1 MKLPL
6 LFQEDSISLP
16 NNTIQ
21 FNLSKSVLSSLL
33 RHFADTI
40 ERKNE
45 YVHHYVA
52 VFPVIT
58 KKSEEQ
64 VFKDWTEFTQKHKT
78 HSVRHDLQ
86 LFELQD
92 KHIASLGCIGKI
104 VQIFKFS
111 HNNSGEQEETS
122 NLDSLHSSKESNY
135 TVLVECCKRCE
146 LTSVLNESK
155 GHSSLTPI
163 GQVKEI
169 VLESSSKLETLEEV
183 EEMKVYYT
191 GLMLKLLQYTL
202 ILIKLDPLH
211 KTLNLGTILQQQQS
225 QLNHKS
231 ADRTSSSSSSSSSSS
246 LSHLSA
252 EISVVRTIM
261 MKASMLADVIAN
273 SITDISSTVALNKA
287 VKDTELNE
295 KLFLLQ
301 MENISDQIL
310 FVLQLIQER
319 IKQYQENAN
328 NGSKL
333 LKNEDKETIIII
345 PKNSNTPS
353 GSPRKPAGNNNRSN
367 FFSNLFNR
375 NGNKGDD
382 NNDKEEE
389 NDLNELY
396 EKLSSAQL
404 PSTVENVVQK
414 ELKRIKKL
422 PLTSPEY
429 TVIRNYLEV
438 VLDIPWNV
446 LSHETKIHELQLSK
460 VSEILN
466 NRHYGLEEVKK
477 RILQH
482 VAVMIL
488 SDHKGKNDHQH
499 VESLHHHSQSSS
511 PSNNNHNNLK
521 QSNKKNKHSSPTIL
535 CLAGPPGV
543 GKTSLAKSIANA
555 LERPFEK
562 ISLGGVHD
570 EAEIRGH
577 RKTYIGAFPGA
588 IVQAV
593 RRAKCLNPVILLD
606 EIDKMSSNSSTQRR
620 SHGGDPQAA
629 LLEVLDPDQNEHF
642 MDHYL
647 GIPLDLSQVIFIA
660 TANYLENMSSPLL
673 DRMEVINI
681 SGYTNE
687 EKLEISS
694 KYLIPKQIQGNAL
707 SENMIHFE
715 KDGIDEIISSFT
727 REAGVRQLDREIG
740 NICRNCK
747 EFTKQNSYFLFF
759 YNYFLVAMEI
769 VASKSHENDQEK
781 IPRMTI
787 NRQLVRTVLGSPKYA
802 SDTALKEAK
811 IGKNCSPFFCFC
823 IF

>member
-64 VFKDWTEFTQKHKT
+64 VFKEWTEFTQKHKT
-78 HSVRHDLQ
+78 HTVIHDLQ
-86 LFELQD
+86 LYQLQD
-92 KHIASLGCIGKI
+92 KNIASLGCIGKI

-111 HNNSGEQEETS
+111 HYNSGEQGDTANLET
-122 NLDSLHSSKESNY
+122 LHSSKESNY

-155 GHSSLTPI
+155 GHSVTPV

-169 VLESSSKLETLEEV
+169 FLESSSKLETLEEV

-225 QLNHKS
+225 QLNHKA
-231 ADRTSSSSSSSSSSS
+231 ADRTSSSSSSSS
-246 LSHLSA
+246 HLSA
-252 EISVVRTIM
+252 EISVVKTIM

-273 SITDISSTVALNKA
+273 SITDISSTLALNKA

-301 MENISDQIL
+301 MENTSDQIL

-345 PKNSNTPS
+345 PKNSNTNS
-353 GSPRKPAGNNNRSN
+353 GSPRKPVGNNNRTN

-382 NNDKEEE
+382 NTDKEEE

-404 PSTVENVVQK
+404 PSTVETVVQK

-446 LSHETKIHELQLSK
+446 FSHETKIHELQLSK

-488 SDHKGKNDHQH
+488 SDHKGKNDHKH
-499 VESLHHHSQSSS
+499 VESHHSST
-511 PSNNNHNNLK
+511 SNNNHHNINK
-521 QSNKKNKHSSPTIL
+521 NKKNNKHSSPTIL

-747 EFTKQNSYFLFF
+747 EFKNKFHFRSFL
-759 YNYFLVAMEI
+759 
-769 VASKSHENDQEK
+769 
-781 IPRMTI
+781 
-787 NRQLVRTVLGSPKYA
+787 TVS
-802 SDTALKEAK
+802 
-811 IGKNCSPFFCFC
+811 F
-823 IF
+823 